1 MANIRI
7 LAVVTLI
14 ALVAA
19 ILALSDPAF
28 AQISVQ
34 PISVRPLPSRGA
46 PGPAITACEAGLKS
60 TLMDGMVYRR
70 INAQLTG
77 ATVRID
83 YETKFKKDAA
93 VPGSLTC
100 KFRFIEASDYFL
112 FQFDEAPQECRDLI
126 NRGKVEGSHGKM
138 RDLCN
143 RLVEAVDRVKTIQE
157 SAVRGLGVYPISAK
171 STALSKT
178 P

>member
-1 MANIRI
+1 MVN
-7 LAVVTLI
+7 LMKSQLI
-14 ALVAA
+14 AGIAGVTIVFGATGLSVIAA
-19 ILALSDPAF
+19 AEDD
-28 AQISVQ
+28 
-34 PISVRPLPSRGA
+34 
-46 PGPAITACEAGLKS
+46 PAITACEAGLKS
-60 TLMDGMVYRR
+60 TLTDGMVYRR

-138 RDLCN
+138 GDLCN